1 MSTDTDTAHRHVDTK
16 PVDAVAIRFC
26 GDSGDGMQLT
36 GGLFTNTAALFGND
50 IATYPDFPAEIRA
63 PRGTTFGVSGFQV
76 QFAST
81 DIFTPGDAVNA
92 LVAMNPAGFK
102 TNIMDVEPGGIVI
115 VNEDEFNKANFKKC
129 GYEASYDPLDDDELN
144 RRYQIVR
151 VPMTRLTRESLTD
164 AGMGAKDVDR
174 CRNMYALG
182 IVCWLYD
189 RPLDPTIRFL
199 DNFFGK
205 KKDKPEVAA
214 ANIKALKAGFFFG
227 ETAELFPVR
236 YQVARARLD
245 PGKYRKISGNEAT
258 ALGFVTAA
266 AKANKQLVYASYPIT
281 PASEVLHTLSR
292 LKRYGVTTFQA
303 EDEISAV
310 CAAIGV
316 SFAGQLALTGTS
328 GPGLALKGEGIGL
341 AVMLEVPLVVIDV
354 QRAGPSTGMPTKTE
368 QADLLM
374 ALWGRPGESP
384 CIVVAP
390 RSPSDCFDMAI
401 EAFRLAVRYMCPV
414 IYLSDGYI
422 ANGAEPWLLP
432 DLDAIEPIQ
441 IEHPRETNN
450 PDGTFLPYKR
460 DPKTLARPW
469 AIPGTEGLEHRLGGL
484 EKEADT
490 GNVSYDPMNHEK
502 MTILREEKIAR
513 IADDIPAAQP
523 FGDESGDLLL
533 VGWGGT
539 YGALHAATLAARDK
553 GLGVSHVHLR
563 HLNPLPANLG
573 EVLAAFKRVLVAEL
587 NRGQL
592 DLLLRARYLIDTVKL
607 NKMPAEELSEAI
619 HVMTSLNRPGAVAA
633 QKLGLRHLSTG
644 DMLRRH
650 VKDGTEIGKK
660 VESTMKSGQ
669 LVPDELIVK
678 MIADQIESMSSGGVM
693 LDGFPRNLSQA
704 DKL

>member
-236 YQVARARLD
+236 YQVARARLN

-310 CAAIGV
+310 CAAIGA

-441 IEHPRETNN
+441 IEHPSETNN

-460 DPKTLARPW
+460 DPETLARPW

-490 GNVSYDPMNHEK
+490 GNVSYDPENHDQMVRTRAAK
-502 MTILREEKIAR
+502 VLKA
-513 IADDIPAAQP
+513 ADIIPLLEVRGP
-523 FGDESGDLLL
+523 ESGDALLL
-533 VGWGGT
+533 GWGGT
-539 YGALHAATLAARDK
+539 YGTITTAGDELREAGHS
-553 GLGVSHVHLR
+553 VSTAHLQY
-563 HLNPLPANLG
+563 LNPFPKNLPDVLGRFKTIIIPEINLG
-573 EVLAAFKRVLVAEL
+573 QLLKVIRAE
-587 NRGQL
+587 
-592 DLLLRARYLIDTVKL
+592 YLIDAVGI
-607 NKMPAEELSEAI
+607 NEMRGKMF
-619 HVMTSLNRPGAVAA
+619 R
-633 QKLGLRHLSTG
+633 
-644 DMLRRH
+644 
-650 VKDGTEIGKK
+650 
-660 VESTMKSGQ
+660 
-669 LVPDELIVK
+669 
-678 MIADQIESMSSGGVM
+678 IADLVEKTLQIIG
-693 LDGFPRNLSQA
+693 R
-704 DKL
+704 

>member
-164 AGMGAKDVDR
+164 SGMGAKDVDR

-205 KKDKPEVAA
+205 KKDKPQVAA

-310 CAAIGV
+310 CAAIGA

-401 EAFRLAVRYMCPV
+401 QAFRLAVRYMCPV

-422 ANGAEPWLLP
+422 ANGAEPWMLP

-469 AIPGTEGLEHRLGGL
+469 AIPGTQGLEHRLGGL

-490 GNVSYDPMNHEK
+490 GNVSYDPENHDQMVRTRAAK
-502 MTILREEKIAR
+502 VLKA
-513 IADDIPAAQP
+513 ADIIPP
-523 FGDESGDLLL
+523 LEVRGPESGEALLL
-533 VGWGGT
+533 GWGGT
-539 YGALHAATLAARDK
+539 YGTITTAGDELRDA
-553 GLGVSHVHLR
+553 GYSVSTAHLR
-563 HLNPLPANLG
+563 YLNPFPKNLPDVLGRFKTIIVPEINLG
-573 EVLAAFKRVLVAEL
+573 
-587 NRGQL
+587 QL
-592 DLLLRARYLIDTVKL
+592 LKIIRANYLIDAVGI
-607 NKMPAEELSEAI
+607 NEMRGKMF
-619 HVMTSLNRPGAVAA
+619 R
-633 QKLGLRHLSTG
+633 
-644 DMLRRH
+644 
-650 VKDGTEIGKK
+650 
-660 VESTMKSGQ
+660 
-669 LVPDELIVK
+669 
-678 MIADQIESMSSGGVM
+678 IADLVDKTLQIIG
-693 LDGFPRNLSQA
+693 R
-704 DKL
+704 

>member
-310 CAAIGV
+310 CAAIGA

-401 EAFRLAVRYMCPV
+401 QAFRLAVRYMCPV

-422 ANGAEPWLLP
+422 ANGAEPWMLP

-490 GNVSYDPMNHEK
+490 GNVSYDPENHDQMVRTRAAK
-502 MTILREEKIAR
+502 VLKA
-513 IADDIPAAQP
+513 ADIIPP
-523 FGDESGDLLL
+523 LEVRGPESGEALLL
-533 VGWGGT
+533 GWGGT
-539 YGALHAATLAARDK
+539 YGTITTAGDELRDA
-553 GLGVSHVHLR
+553 GYSVSTAHLR
-563 HLNPLPANLG
+563 YLNPFPKNLPDVLGRFKTIIVPEINLG
-573 EVLAAFKRVLVAEL
+573 
-587 NRGQL
+587 QL
-592 DLLLRARYLIDTVKL
+592 LKIIRANYLIDAVGI
-607 NKMPAEELSEAI
+607 NEMRGKMF
-619 HVMTSLNRPGAVAA
+619 R
-633 QKLGLRHLSTG
+633 
-644 DMLRRH
+644 
-650 VKDGTEIGKK
+650 
-660 VESTMKSGQ
+660 
-669 LVPDELIVK
+669 
-678 MIADQIESMSSGGVM
+678 IADLVDKTLQIIG
-693 LDGFPRNLSQA
+693 R
-704 DKL
+704 